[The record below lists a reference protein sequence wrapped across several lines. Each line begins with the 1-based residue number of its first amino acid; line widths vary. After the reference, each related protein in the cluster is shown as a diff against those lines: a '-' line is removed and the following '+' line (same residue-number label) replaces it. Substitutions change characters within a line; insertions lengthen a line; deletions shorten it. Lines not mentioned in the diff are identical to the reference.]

1 MVRPSRRREAQAPT
15 LPCPH
20 PSHHSATTA
29 SRSSSPL
36 APQPTERTGSRCLRD
51 KPLRA
56 PTGLVGRRCR
66 LTAPEGRSG
75 AASLGL
81 GGRSSRIYGPL
92 AKIDRLALP
101 AARDHLNLAGA
112 NHLTTIGPHFDTMAK
127 RAAQGWLAIHC
138 RKARA
143 PQRRLSPG
151 GVRSQLAVGVSIPSH
166 GFIKCAGRAS
176 DAELSRLK

>member
-1 MVRPSRRREAQAPT
+1 LACGGHSRHRKGLHPVSALLPCLRRHRIQVQLALSPPGYGTDREQVLARQAPT
-15 LPCPH
+15 GAYGARRTPLPVNGSGGPVGGVVVG
-20 PSHHSATTA
+20 PW
-29 SRSSSPL
+29 RPLQPIYSPL
-36 APQPTERTGSRCLRD
+36 G
-51 KPLRA
+51 
-56 PTGLVGRRCR
+56 
-66 LTAPEGRSG
+66 
-75 AASLGL
+75 
-81 GGRSSRIYGPL
+81 
-92 AKIDRLALP
+92 KIDRLALP

-151 GVRSQLAVGVSIPSH
+151 GVRSQLTVGESMPSH

>member
-1 MVRPSRRREAQAPT
+1 VSALLPCLRRHRIQVQLALSPPGYGTDREQVLARQAPT
-15 LPCPH
+15 GAYGARRTPLPVNGSGGPVGGVVVG
-20 PSHHSATTA
+20 PW
-29 SRSSSPL
+29 RPLQPIYSPL
-36 APQPTERTGSRCLRD
+36 G
-51 KPLRA
+51 
-56 PTGLVGRRCR
+56 
-66 LTAPEGRSG
+66 
-75 AASLGL
+75 
-81 GGRSSRIYGPL
+81 
-92 AKIDRLALP
+92 KIDRLALP

-151 GVRSQLAVGVSIPSH
+151 GVRSQLAVGESIPSH